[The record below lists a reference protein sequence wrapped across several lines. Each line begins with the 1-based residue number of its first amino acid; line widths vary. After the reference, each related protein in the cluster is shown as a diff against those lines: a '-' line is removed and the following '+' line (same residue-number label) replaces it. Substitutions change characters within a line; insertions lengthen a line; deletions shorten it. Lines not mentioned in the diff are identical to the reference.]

1 MAFCKNCGTQIP
13 DGTELCQNCAN
24 QGAANNFQNAA
35 NNVVN
40 DFTNP
45 TDETGAFD
53 PADIEAT
60 KIMSLFAYL
69 GILFLI
75 PLLACKDSAFARF
88 HANQGIVLFIL
99 GIIGGVVAVI
109 PFLGWILSGAVGIF
123 SLVLTIMGIINAC
136 QGKAKR
142 LPLIGKITILK

>member
-69 GILFLI
+69 GILSLF
-75 PLLACKDSAFARF
+75 PYLLVRIQHLPVSTQTRVSC
-88 HANQGIVLFIL
+88 
-99 GIIGGVVAVI
+99 
-109 PFLGWILSGAVGIF
+109 F
-123 SLVLTIMGIINAC
+123 SSLEL
-136 QGKAKR
+136 
-142 LPLIGKITILK
+142 